1 MKAAIFILFLLL
13 FACMLPGNAQ
23 TKIID
28 SLKKNILKAKSV
40 DEKIQAIFLL
50 CDERASLN
58 TDTLLTYA
66 LIAKKIA
73 LQQNNELN
81 IVKATY
87 YLSSWQL
94 KNSDYDSVII
104 SCNNNINWLKK
115 TTGNKE
121 LLTSFLLL
129 KAGALIR
136 SNRFKEALSFMYDM
150 LHEEEK
156 NSDTLTQIK
165 IKTSIGWVNMEMDQ
179 NTEALSWFYKALQT
193 SANPE
198 YLKQYGV
205 LFSNIASTYNNLG
218 NFDSAFYYVEK
229 VIASG
234 RLYEQLGTLA
244 NALNIRADIY
254 INTKNNA
261 AAEKDLIEALSIRK
275 QIADPFYIV
284 SDLAQLANFY
294 AINNQQQK
302 GIETAMEGISIAE
315 KYKLASKLP
324 ILYRAL
330 AENYKLKD
338 DNENYAATLEKII
351 VLKDSVYQK
360 NSANALAELQTK
372 YELQKKENLIIQ
384 QKFDIK
390 HKNYL
395 FYASLFLLLFLS
407 ITAWLLFKDYRRKEK
422 LKLTLQQEEE
432 KIRAAIS
439 ITRAEENERKRI
451 AADLHDNI
459 GAYASAIRADVENF
473 SDNNTGKNILLV
485 QNLQQNS
492 LEIINSLR
500 DTIWVLNKENIT
512 ITGIGDRIKNYLN
525 KLQPTYSHIQF
536 HITEDI
542 KNDVRLSSN
551 HALSIFRIMQEAI
564 HNALKHSKASNLNIE
579 IHSAENITLTI
590 ADDGIGMNK
599 STNNINGN
607 GLLNM
612 KARAK
617 EAGMQINIL
626 SPNNRGTN
634 LILTTTTN

>member
-1 MKAAIFILFLLL
+1 MKAAIFILSLLL
-13 FACMLPGNAQ
+13 FACMLPVNAQ

-28 SLKKNILKAKSV
+28 SLKKNILTAKSG

-58 TDTLLTYA
+58 TDTLLAYA
-66 LIAKKIA
+66 STAKEIA
-73 LQQNNELN
+73 LQQNNQLN

-87 YLSSWQL
+87 YLSAWQL
-94 KNSDYDSVII
+94 KNSLYDSVILT
-104 SCNNNINWLKK
+104 CNNSILWLKK
-115 TTGNKE
+115 TTSDKE
-121 LLTSFLLL
+121 LLTSFSLL

-150 LHEEEK
+150 LHDEEK
-156 NSDTLTQIK
+156 NADTLTQIK

-179 NTEALSWFYKALQT
+179 NTEALSWFYKAMQT
-193 SANPE
+193 SANPQ

-234 RLYEQLGTLA
+234 RHYEQLGTLA

-261 AAEKDLIEALSIRK
+261 AAEKDLIEALAIRK

-294 AINNQQQK
+294 ATNNQQQK
-302 GIETAMEGISIAE
+302 GIETAMEGLSIAE
-315 KYKLASKLP
+315 KYNLTSKLP

-330 AENYKLKD
+330 AENYKRKA
-338 DNENYAATLEKII
+338 DNANYAATLEKII
-351 VLKDSVYQK
+351 VLKDSIYQK
-360 NSANALAELQTK
+360 NSANALAELQTR

-390 HKNYL
+390 QKNYL
-395 FYASLFLLLFLS
+395 FYASLLLLLFASL
-407 ITAWLLFKDYRRKEK
+407 AGWLLFKDYRRKEK

-432 KIRAAIS
+432 KIQAAIS

-473 SDNNTGKNILLV
+473 SDNYTGQSLLLL
-485 QNLQQNS
+485 QNLQQHS

-512 ITGIGDRIKNYLN
+512 ITGISDRIKTYLN

-536 HITEDI
+536 HIAEDI
-542 KNDVRLSSN
+542 RNDVRLSSQ
-551 HALSIFRIMQEAI
+551 HALSIFRIVQEAV
-564 HNALKHSKASNLNIE
+564 HNALKHSKASNINIE
-579 IHSAENITLTI
+579 IQSTENIKLTI
-590 ADDGIGMNK
+590 IDDGIGIDDRI
-599 STNNINGN
+599 NNLTGN

-617 EAGMQINIL
+617 EAGMQLDIL
-626 SPNNRGTN
+626 SLNNKGTH
-634 LILTTTTN
+634 LILTSTTN

>member
-1 MKAAIFILFLLL
+1 MKAAISILLLLL
-13 FACMLPGNAQ
+13 FVCMLPVNAQ

-28 SLKKNILKAKSV
+28 SLKKNILTAKSG

-58 TDTLLTYA
+58 TDTLLAYA
-66 LIAKKIA
+66 STAKEIA
-73 LQQNNELN
+73 LQQNNQLN
-81 IVKATY
+81 IIKATY
-87 YLSSWQL
+87 YLSAWQL
-94 KNSDYDSVII
+94 KNSLYDSVILT
-104 SCNNNINWLKK
+104 CNNSILWLKK
-115 TTGNKE
+115 TTSDKG
-121 LLTSFLLL
+121 LLTSFSLL

-150 LHEEEK
+150 LHDEEK
-156 NSDTLTQIK
+156 NADTLTQIK

-179 NTEALSWFYKALQT
+179 NAEALSWFYKAMQT

-234 RLYEQLGTLA
+234 RHYEQLGTLA

-261 AAEKDLIEALSIRK
+261 AAEKDLIEALAIRK

-294 AINNQQQK
+294 ATNNQQQK
-302 GIETAMEGISIAE
+302 GIETAMEGLSIAE
-315 KYKLASKLP
+315 KYNLTSKLP

-330 AENYKLKD
+330 AENYKRKA
-338 DNENYAATLEKII
+338 DNANYAATLEKII

-360 NSANALAELQTK
+360 NSANALAELQTR

-390 HKNYL
+390 QKNYL
-395 FYASLFLLLFLS
+395 FYALLLLLLFASL
-407 ITAWLLFKDYRRKEK
+407 AGWLLFKGYRRKEK

-432 KIRAAIS
+432 KIQAAIS

-473 SDNNTGKNILLV
+473 SDNYTGQSLLLL
-485 QNLQQNS
+485 QNLQQHS

-512 ITGIGDRIKNYLN
+512 ITGISDRIKTYLN

-536 HITEDI
+536 HIAEDI
-542 KNDVRLSSN
+542 RNDVRLSSQ
-551 HALSIFRIMQEAI
+551 HALSIFRIVQEAV
-564 HNALKHSKASNLNIE
+564 HNALKHSKASNINIE
-579 IHSAENITLTI
+579 IQSAENIKLTI
-590 ADDGIGMNK
+590 IDDGIGIDDRV
-599 STNNINGN
+599 NNLTGN

-617 EAGMQINIL
+617 EAGMQLDIL
-626 SPNNRGTN
+626 SLNNKGTN
-634 LILTTTTN
+634 LILTSTTN